1 MAEFF
6 QAWRKRQAEKQAA
19 DWIEEQEEAR
29 RAVLELPDV
38 LREQAR
44 LAVEKLIV
52 GPDAEVEG
60 ALEELD
66 QLLEPHP
73 ELRERFFHLR
83 VVDDAVEFLRA
94 KAARPKVRRFV
105 GNAPGSP
112 WLFGAVGDA
121 STVWARR

>member
-44 LAVEKLIV
+44 LAVEKLIA
-52 GPDAEVEG
+52 GPDTEVEG

-66 QLLEPHP
+66 HLLEPHP

-83 VVDDAVEFLRA
+83 VVDDAVEFL
-94 KAARPKVRRFV
+94 K
-105 GNAPGSP
+105 
-112 WLFGAVGDA
+112 
-121 STVWARR
+121 